1 MKRFMTLAVMLPVL
15 LAGAAVSQT
24 KLNANLNEHSDS
36 AVTEKQCTKVVD
48 VITAASTEALFG
60 LQLKQLEAFQEALG
74 KCMAFSWSYQEMYRI
89 MTTEA
94 RVAAS
99 MEMRFLQFVKR
110 HQLRDKLRE
119 EEGF

>member
-15 LAGAAVSQT
+15 LVGTAVSQN
-24 KLNANLNEHSDS
+24 KPLASFNEHSES
-36 AVTEKQCTKVVD
+36 AVTEKQCIKVVN
-48 VITAASTEALFG
+48 VITAASNEALFG

-74 KCMAFSWSYQEMYRI
+74 KCIAFTWSYQDMFKI